1 VSPQHLLVI
10 LSKKFHVLVDSKKF
24 HVLVSFDFG
33 YLDFGP
39 RRYNGISSGGSSLS
53 VRQHCKNVPK
63 MCGLS
68 SPGPEPA
75 QVKRVALT

>member
-24 HVLVSFDFG
+24 HVLVSLDFG

-39 RRYNGISSGGSSLS
+39 RRSSSQ
-53 VRQHCKNVPK
+53 VIIIVVQKWVPL
-63 MCGLS
+63 MFF
-68 SPGPEPA
+68 
-75 QVKRVALT
+75 